1 MAPPIKA
8 EKKFMEAYRSY
19 RSNMLAIGRSQ
30 KTIDNMDNVMK
41 LFSGFML
48 EERGNWDHEVSFTD
62 IQAWR
67 DSMIAAGKKQST
79 IKQYLKTLSSFYE
92 YATSDQL
99 GECRFYEKNPIPRFL
114 MPDTRQ
120 EDARPYDQ
128 ILTDEQAAL
137 LWRNNRPKM
146 RGTPDWE
153 RNYAIIVLFLSTEI
167 RNCELLALTPNDL
180 DWENEELTVE
190 HGKGNKYRV
199 VDFPPIAQTA
209 VRLYLNSG
217 IRPSYAK
224 DTDPLFGTC
233 AEKKRESRN
242 FKAEAWHA
250 GSRQWLTEVVRRHV
264 KRVTGVDNV
273 RSHDLRHIGAR
284 LDLNSGM
291 PLEELQAKLGHE
303 SAAVTQV
310 YSGKLTTRRKR
321 RQTVLVQEEKERQAE
336 RNMRYLELNG
346 DDFFARL
353 RPEAVNRARRPETA

>member
-30 KTIDNMDNVMK
+30 KTIENMDNVMK
-41 LFSGFML
+41 FFSRFML
-48 EERGNWDHEVSFTD
+48 EDRDNWDHDASFTD
-62 IQAWR
+62 VQAWR
-67 DSMIAAGKKQST
+67 DSLLASGKKPST
-79 IKQYLKTLSSFYE
+79 IRQYLTVLSSFYE
-92 YATSDQL
+92 YASSPQL
-99 GECRFYEKNPIPRFL
+99 GESRFFENNPVAKCLR
-114 MPDTRQ
+114 PDTKRI
-120 EDARPYDQ
+120 EARPYDQ

-137 LWRNNRPKM
+137 LWRNNRPVM
-146 RGTPDWE
+146 RGLPEWE
-153 RNYAIIVLFLSTEI
+153 RNYAITVLFLATEI
-167 RNCELLALTPNDL
+167 RNGELLALTPNDL

-209 VRLYLNSG
+209 VRMYLNSG

-242 FKAEAWHA
+242 FAAETWHA
-250 GSRQWLTEVVRRHV
+250 GSRQWLTELVRRHV
-264 KRVTGVDNV
+264 RRVTGVDNV
-273 RSHDLRHIGAR
+273 RSHDLRHVGAR

-303 SAAVTQV
+303 SASVTQI

-321 RQTVLVQEEKERQAE
+321 RQTLLVQEEKQRQTE
-336 RNMRYLELNG
+336 RNMRYLEMQG
-346 DDFFARL
+346 DDFFAKL
-353 RPEAVNRARRPETA
+353 RPEIKSQNIRTETA